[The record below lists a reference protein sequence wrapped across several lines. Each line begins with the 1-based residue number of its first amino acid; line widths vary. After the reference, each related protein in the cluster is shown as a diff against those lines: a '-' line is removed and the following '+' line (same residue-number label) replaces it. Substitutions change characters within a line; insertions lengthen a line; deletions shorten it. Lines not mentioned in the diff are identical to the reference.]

1 MLKVIAAFL
10 LVLTAPVLASAD
22 WGKTLQ
28 ESWDKSKQYSQEAW
42 DKTLDAW
49 NSTSELFSESE
60 ETRRQSRTEQE
71 NERFREMWDKVF
83 SQLEEGLKLVDE
95 IKDAPE
101 SSLFREDK
109 ISLTEDL
116 HVVLDKTIVLL
127 EDESINDYRSR
138 IETLNQLISKAKSN
152 ILAHREAKI
161 TAPRSH
167 MVKTTKAD
175 YNEKIQDEQENIA
188 AYRAEREKIKMHLQ
202 ERLQDIGVVLTR
214 EQVSILL
221 SRVDANDIIQMSVIF
236 DVLKKITAQ
245 LMQLTRDSGEE
256 ITHAKKYYG
265 MHLVLLEMVTYMQQ
279 KYIDTV
285 DTVYLP
291 GIDAIIKQ
299 TEAIRKTARK
309 QVREDPDPKRVAIYK
324 NNIAVQELTLKT
336 ARLYRDNLK
345 DQQNKVKT
353 ALKVALKDL
362 QLARNTYDT
371 VEVSANLLAVLQTSN
386 ASFDALMN
394 LQVPQIIPFENLQ
407 MQSKYQELSRLL
419 KE

>member
-1 MLKVIAAFL
+1 MFKLIAAL
-10 LVLTAPVLASAD
+10 LLFALPVVSPAD
-22 WGKTLQ
+22 WEKTLQ
-28 ESWDKSKQYSQEAW
+28 DGWDKSKQYGAEAW
-42 DKTLDAW
+42 DKTVDVW
-49 NSTSELFSESE
+49 NSTSDLFSESE
-60 ETRRQSRTEQE
+60 ETRKQSRTEQE
-71 NERFREMWDKVF
+71 EERFRDMWDNVF

-95 IKDAPE
+95 IKEAPE

-109 ISLTEDL
+109 KSLTEDL

-138 IETLNQLISKAKSN
+138 IETLDHLISKAKTN
-152 ILAHREAKI
+152 ILAYREAKI

-167 MVKTTKAD
+167 MVKTTKDD
-175 YNEKIQDEQENIA
+175 YDEKIQDEQENIA
-188 AYRAEREKIKMHLQ
+188 AYRSEREKIKVHLQ

-291 GIDAIIKQ
+291 RIDAIIQQ
-299 TEAIRKTARK
+299 TESIQKTARK
-309 QVREDPDPKRVAIYK
+309 QVREDTDPNRVAIYK
-324 NNIAVQELTLKT
+324 NNIEVQDLTLKT
-336 ARLYRDNLK
+336 ARLYKENLK

-353 ALKVALKDL
+353 AHKVAMKDK

-394 LQVPQIIPFENLQ
+394 LQIPQIIPFENLQ

-419 KE
+419 RD